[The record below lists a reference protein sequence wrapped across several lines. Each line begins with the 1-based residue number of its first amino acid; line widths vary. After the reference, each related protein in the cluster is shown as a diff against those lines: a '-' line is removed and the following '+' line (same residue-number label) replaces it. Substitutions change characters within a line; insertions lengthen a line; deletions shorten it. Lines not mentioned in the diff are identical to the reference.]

1 MEPHPDE
8 TVCFQPLVTL
18 TDAGGTKSGV
28 SLRCFSWTLY
38 ALSLVNPVEVPGVT
52 VPKLGPSLHG
62 CRSLCNGQSSIV
74 TLGQVKSPNA
84 LLYGLLQPFLS
95 RGLTSS
101 MAGIL

>member
-52 VPKLGPSLHG
+52 APKLGH
-62 CRSLCNGQSSIV
+62 
-74 TLGQVKSPNA
+74 
-84 LLYGLLQPFLS
+84 LYTDADHCATAKAQY
-95 RGLTSS
+95 
-101 MAGIL
+101 